1 MSQPTPP
8 AGKLPYAQNRGS
20 SPSPWRLGSSSS
32 VKLRL
37 SRSCKV
43 VQGFF
48 FVVGFLVWLSFAWTS
63 SQNEQLKKQLEN
75 SIQRLE
81 ELNEQVTS
89 SLHRMSDL
97 SRIIMR
103 ADEVDR
109 RQRKA
114 RRLRRFSGDD
124 ERNNISS
131 SSSASKV
138 MTSSFVQRIIAT
150 RQKLIHLA
158 GQAHTTQTRVQRL
171 IKRQDHRNGH
181 VVDNRHIRSKQSRP
195 YRLGQEYADRR
206 KYLGRYRPDPRLE
219 NLTYYYPSGVR
230 NFSMGQEQLLPLAL
244 AARAAKGAD
253 EAYSHSFSVPSLD
266 GVSFNTTTTFGSV
279 FVYNHTLQ
287 NRSECDVHYISLK
300 YSSSCG
306 DDGLKPAEIKQVLIV
321 AVQRS
326 GTHFAW
332 EMLNRLGVH
341 VHHEGVGPDGAVGWI
356 YSVNALIARRV
367 GRGASNVQTVGNF
380 AGRGY
385 VVNNPVRL
393 SRQRFVRVLH
403 QVRHPLRVISTII
416 ARCGPW
422 DRYWAWIATV
432 RGCENIT
439 QQASPMYRAMTLYI
453 VWNRHIERYADLR
466 FRSEV
471 TSPRDICLW
480 AGYDAISCSSPG
492 GPKGV
497 VEPKIFAPANWTL
510 GQPPAGSHRRLLG
523 KGAEEQEEV
532 QEEEEEE
539 GEGEE
544 VEVSIAEEEHE
555 VKAEPPLDPSLHV
568 SWTDLEKESVE
579 LANEVRI
586 ICLEYGYPLDPN
598 QLPQTRETHQFGA

>member
-1 MSQPTPP
+1 MSLPTPP
-8 AGKLPYAQNRGS
+8 AGKT
-20 SPSPWRLGSSSS
+20 
-32 VKLRL
+32 L
-37 SRSCKV
+37 SRSSKV
-43 VQGFF
+43 VLGFF
-48 FVVGFLVWLSFAWTS
+48 FAIGFLVWLSFAWTNV
-63 SQNEQLKKQLEN
+63 QNEQLRKQITVSN
-75 SIQRLE
+75 TRLE
-81 ELNEQVTS
+81 DLNEQVTT

-114 RRLRRFSGDD
+114 RRLGRFVED
-124 ERNNISS
+124 EGNNKSS
-131 SSSASKV
+131 LSASQV
-138 MTSSFVQRIIAT
+138 VSRGFVQRIITT
-150 RQKLIHLA
+150 RQKLVQLA
-158 GQAHTTQTRVQRL
+158 GQARSTQSRVQRL
-171 IKRQDHRNGH
+171 LKSQDNHDGPRAL
-181 VVDNRHIRSKQSRP
+181 DNRHIRSKQSRP
-195 YRLGQEYADRR
+195 YRLSQGYADRR

-219 NLTYYYPSGVR
+219 NLTYYYPSGIR
-230 NFSMGQEQLLPLAL
+230 NVSMGQEQLLPLAL
-244 AARAAKGAD
+244 AARAAKGSY
-253 EAYSHSFSVPSLD
+253 EPYLHSFSVPSLD
-266 GVSFNTTTTFGSV
+266 GQSFNTTTAVGSV

-306 DDGLKPAEIKQVLIV
+306 DEGMKPAEIKQVLIV

-356 YSVNALIARRV
+356 YSVNALIAKRPA
-367 GRGASNVQTVGNF
+367 RGAANVQTVGNF

-385 VVNNPVRL
+385 VINNPVRL

-422 DRYWAWIATV
+422 DKYWAWIATV

-439 QQASPMYRAMTLYI
+439 QQATPMHRAMTLYI

-480 AGYDAISCSSPG
+480 AGYDTTSCSTSG
-492 GPKGV
+492 GPEGI
-497 VEPKIFAPANWTL
+497 VEPKIFAPANWTHEQL
-510 GQPPAGSHRRLLG
+510 PARLQRRLLD
-523 KGAEEQEEV
+523 KEAEEEEG
-532 QEEEEEE
+532 EEEEEE
-539 GEGEE
+539 GEEGQGDK
-544 VEVSIAEEEHE
+544 VEVSIAEEENE
-555 VKAEPPLDPSLHV
+555 VKTEPPLDPSLHV
-568 SWTDLEKESVE
+568 SWQDLEKESFE

-586 ICLEYGYPLDPN
+586 MCLEYGYPLDPN
-598 QLPQTRETHQFGA
+598 QLPQTHETHKFGA